1 MCTYLTRREGGMYC
15 FRRPVPKD
23 LRGVIGQREWS
34 QSLKTKDRR
43 EAEPLAL
50 ALALETCQIIKEARE
65 RLAGVTHPAALEGSP
80 ARSPAPSGAMSEPEV
95 EAAAFQAEDTAESEA
110 RWELRQEARDLLRER
125 MKISTREL
133 SPSEAAIKDLLR
145 ERDFDLALAGDRLL
159 SARVEL
165 DALRRTAR
173 SADIS
178 AGAASGDASPT
189 GTEPPV
195 KLMPL
200 FDGYVAEVQPTA
212 STVTSWR
219 PYIRHLAAF
228 LGHDDASRI
237 TTADLRRWKERLQT
251 EEIAPGRVRKPRTI
265 KDGHIAAIKVVLG
278 WAEEN
283 GKLPSNPAIG
293 VKIRVPKVAKVRDRG
308 FTNEEAET
316 ILAASLH
323 PVEGRMA
330 EGYKLARRWVP
341 WLCAYTGARVNEIGQ
356 LRAEDVTQIAGIWTI
371 RITPEAGQVKNKTY
385 RVVPLHPHLIEMG
398 AVAALTAKRAGHIFY
413 DPDAAKGEEANE
425 RHHKKVGEKLAAW
438 VRSIGVTDK
447 AIAPNHAWRHRWK
460 DQARIYRV
468 EEEARNVIPGHAA
481 ATQGDKYGGS
491 PETVIWL
498 AAEIAK
504 LPRYVV
510 PGLPKATDAG

>member
-341 WLCAYTGARVNEIGQ
+341 WLTGPEPVADRLVVPDESGDESAERHAVGQRRNLSFVQADVHELGCTFGSQLSVQQALESGLGQ
-356 LRAEDVTQIAGIWTI
+356 L
-371 RITPEAGQVKNKTY
+371 
-385 RVVPLHPHLIEMG
+385 PHVLS
-398 AVAALTAKRAGHIFY
+398 AGHV
-413 DPDAAKGEEANE
+413 G
-425 RHHKKVGEKLAAW
+425 RH
-438 VRSIGVTDK
+438 IGVVCPDFIPTETHDH
-447 AIAPNHAWRHRWK
+447 PFDRQPSGGWR
-460 DQARIYRV
+460 QAL
-468 EEEARNVIPGHAA
+468 ARARR
-481 ATQGDKYGGS
+481 DRGGR
-491 PETVIWL
+491 P
-498 AAEIAK
+498 
-504 LPRYVV
+504 
-510 PGLPKATDAG
+510 